1 MKFIPSNKSNT
12 REFIEKAKKVHGDKF
27 DYSKVNYV
35 DNRTKICIICPEH
48 GEFWQRPINHLNS
61 EYGCLKCSKKRP
73 NTGIKLNQDDF
84 IKRAKEKHNNK
95 YDYSKVDYKN
105 TDTKVCIICLE
116 HGEFWQTPHH
126 HLAGRGC
133 SLCGKKQLTNEEWVL
148 LATQIHDG
156 KYDYSKTNFK
166 GRRTPIT
173 IICPIHGEFEQYPI
187 PHLNGV
193 GCPQC
198 GNKKSQK
205 EEMVLKSL
213 QENFDNVIYQYT
225 NKTFLKGKN
234 ERKNLTLDFYL
245 PDYNIGIE
253 YQGEQHFVAL
263 EHFGGEETYNTV
275 VERDERKY
283 KQCTEHGIKIFYIS
297 MGRYVPDTYFATV
310 YTDIDS
316 LIKAIKEEIVDDK

>member
-1 MKFIPSNKSNT
+1 MPLKKTKEQFVADAI
-12 REFIEKAKKVHGDKF
+12 KVHGDKY
-27 DYSKVNYV
+27 DYSKVEYV
-35 DNRTKICIICPEH
+35 NNRTKVCIICPEH
-48 GEFWQRPINHLNS
+48 GEFWQIPDSHLRGR
-61 EYGCLKCSKKRP
+61 GCSFCRYIKSSSKCRMNLETFIQRSKEVH
-73 NTGIKLNQDDF
+73 G
-84 IKRAKEKHNNK
+84 NK
-95 YDYSKVDYKN
+95 YDYSKVEYIN
-105 TDTKVCIICLE
+105 TDTKVCIVCPK

-126 HLAGRGC
+126 HLRGRGC
-133 SLCGKKQLTNEEWVL
+133 YICGINKKSNKEFIQQAIE
-148 LATQIHDG
+148 IHGD
-156 KYDYSKTNFK
+156 KYDYTQTNYVNK
-166 GRRTPIT
+166 HHKVK
-173 IICPIHGEFEQYPI
+173 IICPVHGDFWQLPNN
-187 PHLNGV
+187 HLNGR

-213 QENFDNVIYQYT
+213 QENFYNVIYQYT

-263 EHFGGEETYNTV
+263 EHFGGEETYITV